1 VYTGL
6 LEARGSKRDVLLR
19 TAFFDTPLDANA
31 RTISAFARR
40 VRDAIVAGALGDTI
54 TDMSLAI
61 VELTQA
67 SAEAKRGTVFLTAD
81 AGFHFPV
88 TLKCFE
94 PPPPPPPPASAAAT
108 KKRAAD
114 RAEDAAPPRAAKR
127 PRVAARE

>member
-1 VYTGL
+1 
-6 LEARGSKRDVLLR
+6 
-19 TAFFDTPLDANA
+19 
-31 RTISAFARR
+31 
-40 VRDAIVAGALGDTI
+40 
-54 TDMSLAI
+54 MSLAI

-94 PPPPPPPPASAAAT
+94 PTPPPPPPPASAAAT